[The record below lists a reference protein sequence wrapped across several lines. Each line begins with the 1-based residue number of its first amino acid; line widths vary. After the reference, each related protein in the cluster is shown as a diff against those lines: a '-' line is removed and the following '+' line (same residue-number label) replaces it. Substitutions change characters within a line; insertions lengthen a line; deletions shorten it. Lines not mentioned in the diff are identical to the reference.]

1 MSIDHFPFHRLDIL
15 DFLFILLTLLF
26 EILGASYP
34 FESHTASRSLCSG
47 TFSTSLITN
56 CSKVLL
62 FCNSSAFVGKSQP
75 LARMRRQDNSYLP
88 NAQFVNILQRL
99 IILGSY
105 NFPSYPN
112 LISHFVSEVPLS
124 FEPGEIQ
131 EAFSFS

>member
-1 MSIDHFPFHRLDIL
+1 MSRDHFPFHRLDLL
-15 DFLFILLTLLF
+15 DFLFILVTLLF

-47 TFSTSLITN
+47 TFSTSLITD

-88 NAQFVNILQRL
+88 NVQFASILQRL
-99 IILGSY
+99 IILVSS
-105 NFPSYPN
+105 NFPRYSN
-112 LISHFVSEVPLS
+112 LITHCFSEVPLS
-124 FEPGEIQ
+124 LAPGEIQ
-131 EAFSFS
+131 EAFAFS